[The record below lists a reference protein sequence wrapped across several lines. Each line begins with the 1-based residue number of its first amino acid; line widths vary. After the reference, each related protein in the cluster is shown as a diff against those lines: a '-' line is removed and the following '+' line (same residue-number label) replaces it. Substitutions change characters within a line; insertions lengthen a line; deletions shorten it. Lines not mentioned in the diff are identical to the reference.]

1 MKIISFVGQL
11 DSIKRSALVYISE
24 TIKREGEIHI
34 QPDEN
39 DEYSDLVVPFT
50 DSFTGRMSNLYVH
63 TIKED
68 SLVGYE
74 EYDEEAEVTTD
85 EWNDGVE
92 CYVADYV
99 ARHYGELK

>member
-1 MKIISFVGQL
+1 MNVISFVRRL
-11 DSIKRSALVYISE
+11 DAIKGDALAYISD
-24 TIKREGEIHI
+24 TIKTKGEIHI

-74 EYDEEAEVTTD
+74 EYDEEAEITTD

-99 ARHYGELK
+99 AGHYGELK